1 MQPDISAGQQGRWE
15 EKLDLEQG
23 QRRPSTLLGKAGIPK
38 EKWEPTSVA
47 HYVNSDNADHLQ
59 KTSVLFPRAL
69 PCAWP
74 GTWRSWRR
82 RSGCYWLLLH
92 ASKDNQ
98 PITTTHTSCT
108 DVQGAN
114 HPSTGLCHS
123 GLPSLRQISLLAN
136 PHPELHGEGNSGKCS
151 SSLAKLAQDKMV
163 RW

>member
-1 MQPDISAGQQGRWE
+1 MQPEVSAGQQGRWE

-47 HYVNSDNADHLQ
+47 HHVNSDNAGHLQ

-74 GTWRSWRR
+74 GNLEKLEEIWV
-82 RSGCYWLLLH
+82 YWLLLH

-98 PITTTHTSCT
+98 HITTTHTSCT
-108 DVQGAN
+108 GVQGTN
-114 HPSTGLCHS
+114 HPSTGLCHF

-136 PHPELHGEGNSGKCS
+136 PHLELHGEGNSGKCS
-151 SSLAKLAQDKMV
+151 SSLAKLTQDKMV